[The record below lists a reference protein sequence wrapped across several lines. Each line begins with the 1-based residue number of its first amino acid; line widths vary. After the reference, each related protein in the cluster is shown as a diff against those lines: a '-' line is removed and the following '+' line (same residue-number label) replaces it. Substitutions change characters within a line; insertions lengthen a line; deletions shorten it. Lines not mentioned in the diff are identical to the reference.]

1 METSKNSLHP
11 SQWLALYGDYLY
23 SYALL
28 KVGSTATAEDL
39 VQDTFVSAI
48 RAKESFK
55 GDSSEKTWLVAILKN
70 KIIDHY
76 RKKDVLKNTTEYLS
90 ETDAEFTQHFFDSA
104 EGNHW
109 LREAAPQAWSPSA
122 DSNLNSKEFNDI
134 LQLCIHKMP
143 SRLVPVFI
151 SRFIDEEDSDVTCKV
166 HNISPSN
173 YWVIIHR
180 AKVLIRS
187 CLEKNWFLSKLAR

>member
-1 METSKNSLHP
+1 M
-11 SQWLALYGDYLY
+11 YGDYLY
-23 SYALL
+23 SYAVL
-28 KVGSTATAEDL
+28 KIGNASTAEDL

-48 RAKESFK
+48 RSRDSFK

-76 RKKDVLKNTTEYLS
+76 RKKDVLKNATEYLS
-90 ETDAEFTQHFFDSA
+90 ETETEFSQHFFDSS
-104 EGNHW
+104 ENNHW
-109 LREAAPQAWSPSA
+109 LQDAGPQPWTQGP
-122 DSNLNSKEFNDI
+122 DSDLNSKEFTDV
-134 LQLCIHKMP
+134 LQFCIHKMP
-143 SRLVPVFI
+143 TRLVPIFL
-151 SRFIDEEDSDVTCKV
+151 SKFIDEEDSDKTCKT

-187 CLEKNWFLSKLAR
+187 CLEKNWFLSKMAK